1 MTWFKLFYTNI
12 SRLYPKQWLVFWVL
26 LFESLSETGMPA
38 LPVSLFLCSEVLANA
53 VRKDENIRGINIANV
68 ECKLS
73 QQADDTTIILNGSEL
88 SLSRTLLFLDNFAI
102 SSRLKV
108 SCEKTEKLWIG
119 SCKDSPYQTICI
131 LKLILKYLKCIFSIW
146 TLFSCILI
154 WHKNLNFRPCLKY
167 ILSVVKLYFIKR
179 KTLSSIYN
187 VFCLTNMIKIGYLK
201 CIFGIEPLT
210 LLQTEFK

>member
-1 MTWFKLFYTNI
+1 MALSWGTALKHFNFGASLVTWFKLFYTNI

-38 LPVSLFLCSEVLANA
+38 LPVSLFLCAEVLANA

-102 SSRLKV
+102 SSGLPKI
-108 SCEKTEKLWIG
+108 SYEKTEALWTG
-119 SCKDSPYQTICI
+119 SCKDRD
-131 LKLILKYLKCIFSIW
+131 FSIPSNKPI
-146 TLFSCILI
+146 T
-154 WHKNLNFRPCLKY
+154 
-167 ILSVVKLYFIKR
+167 
-179 KTLSSIYN
+179 
-187 VFCLTNMIKIGYLK
+187 
-201 CIFGIEPLT
+201 
-210 LLQTEFK
+210 